1 MGTDAGFHPDQA
13 RWHVG
18 KPRLQ
23 LPARPLLPQHDRAV
37 LILANDV
44 ERVLTDVDANHA
56 SDCTVVLAGHG
67 VLLVFAAP
75 CPASLA
81 GRAGARPDHSISG
94 LDQATHRSC
103 GRTTLPVQG
112 CRGFCAG
119 EARAKYRSRARIRV
133 NARFRSLR
141 SARQE
146 WPQSEAALPPARNAI
161 WSREAPRRRCF
172 DLLEL
177 DCKDLQAGTA

>member
-81 GRAGARPDHSISG
+81 GRAGARPDHSISSRSACPARARSSA
-94 LDQATHRSC
+94 LTERPAPAFSIVTQASQQHSC
-103 GRTTLPVQG
+103 ERLPV
-112 CRGFCAG
+112 CFLMV
-119 EARAKYRSRARIRV
+119 KVPMSDRARLPGPCAYHSRH
-133 NARFRSLR
+133 
-141 SARQE
+141 SAQ
-146 WPQSEAALPPARNAI
+146 
-161 WSREAPRRRCF
+161 
-172 DLLEL
+172 
-177 DCKDLQAGTA
+177 KDFGGC

>member
-94 LDQATHRSC
+94 HPTSLGATLLRFLHQRSVNRCYSCTKALHRITS
-103 GRTTLPVQG
+103 
-112 CRGFCAG
+112 
-119 EARAKYRSRARIRV
+119 YRH
-133 NARFRSLR
+133 
-141 SARQE
+141 
-146 WPQSEAALPPARNAI
+146 
-161 WSREAPRRRCF
+161 
-172 DLLEL
+172 D
-177 DCKDLQAGTA
+177 

>member
-13 RWHVG
+13 RWYVG

-94 LDQATHRSC
+94 ILH
-103 GRTTLPVQG
+103 V
-112 CRGFCAG
+112 
-119 EARAKYRSRARIRV
+119 
-133 NARFRSLR
+133 LR
-141 SARQE
+141 S
-146 WPQSEAALPPARNAI
+146 PAQGA
-161 WSREAPRRRCF
+161 ECLEK
-172 DLLEL
+172 LL
-177 DCKDLQAGTA
+177 GRP

>member
-94 LDQATHRSC
+94 LGSSSVVVGPPRPTSENYYQSQSD
-103 GRTTLPVQG
+103 
-112 CRGFCAG
+112 
-119 EARAKYRSRARIRV
+119 SRQPQQD
-133 NARFRSLR
+133 R
-141 SARQE
+141 SAPV
-146 WPQSEAALPPARNAI
+146 PQSEALASEGKNVQSKIGFHQIKKP
-161 WSREAPRRRCF
+161 E
-172 DLLEL
+172 
-177 DCKDLQAGTA
+177 K

>member
-75 CPASLA
+75 CQLRSLA
-81 GRAGARPDHSISG
+81 GPEH
-94 LDQATHRSC
+94 
-103 GRTTLPVQG
+103 GRTIPLADVT
-112 CRGFCAG
+112 
-119 EARAKYRSRARIRV
+119 
-133 NARFRSLR
+133 
-141 SARQE
+141 
-146 WPQSEAALPPARNAI
+146 
-161 WSREAPRRRCF
+161 PRRGGSVS
-172 DLLEL
+172 
-177 DCKDLQAGTA
+177 QS